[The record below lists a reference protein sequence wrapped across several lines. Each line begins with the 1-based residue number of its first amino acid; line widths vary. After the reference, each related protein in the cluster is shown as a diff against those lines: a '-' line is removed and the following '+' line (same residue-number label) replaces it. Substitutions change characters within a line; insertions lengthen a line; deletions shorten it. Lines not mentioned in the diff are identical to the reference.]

1 MIIKKLNQVLILLLI
16 LIPFHFSQC
25 ITAKDFRNTPSS
37 RISIIASN
45 HLKQPVKDA
54 LISIPIE
61 TLLKKYPDFNVNA
74 FTVFDG
80 EKEIPSQTEDT
91 DGDAKAD
98 NVLTLA
104 DFLGGETKAIS
115 IVYDILAVIKKEFKK
130 RTHAELSIK
139 TDYVLKNGYYTQG
152 KFKNIEKS
160 TVPANHFAHDA
171 LYKYEGPGWESE
183 KVAYRYYLDS
193 RNRNDIFGK
202 KGGNLI
208 LNIVGR
214 DDLISDSEESYTQ
227 MCDWGMDI
235 FKVGESLGIGSIA
248 IWKDDRVNTISNTES
263 TTCKITNDGLI
274 KSNILTTYQN
284 TKVGNTSFDILSL
297 ISIHAG
303 SRLTR
308 VDLTI
313 SDPVQIFCTGI
324 AKHLDCPLIVDNKN
338 LKWGYI
344 ASYGKQSLA
353 GDNLGLAIFYKKSNL
368 IKNAEDD
375 LSFISVLKPANRK
388 LTYYFTAAWEK
399 EMNGIQ
405 SQEEF
410 VKYIDSIISEL
421 SYPITVKLL

>member
-1 MIIKKLNQVLILLLI
+1 MRIKVKIILTSLLFLTS
-16 LIPFHFSQC
+16 LHSSQYF
-25 ITAKDFRNTPSS
+25 IAMDLGTTPSS
-37 RISIIASN
+37 KIYLEAHNQLNR
-45 HLKQPVKDA
+45 PVKDV

-74 FTVFDG
+74 FIVFDG

-91 DGDAKAD
+91 NGDATAD
-98 NVLTLA
+98 NILA
-104 DFLGGETKAIS
+104 LVDFLDGETKT
-115 IVYDILAVIKKEFKK
+115 ILIEYGKTAVIKKEFKK

-139 TDYVLKNGYYTQG
+139 TDYVLENGYYTQG
-152 KFKNIEKS
+152 KFESIEKS
-160 TVPANHFAHDA
+160 IVPANHFAHDA

-202 KGGNLI
+202 KCSDLI
-208 LNIVGR
+208 LNIVGK
-214 DDLISDSEESYTQ
+214 DDLISDGNESYTQ

-274 KSNILTTYQN
+274 KSNILTKYQN

-313 SDPVQIFCTGI
+313 SDSLQVFCTGI
-324 AKHLDCPLIVDNKN
+324 AKHLGCSLIADNKN
-338 LKWGYI
+338 LRWGYI
-344 ASYGKQSLA
+344 ASYGKQSLD
-353 GDNLGLAIFYKKSNL
+353 GSNLGLAIFYKKSDL
-368 IKNAEDD
+368 IKNTEDD
-375 LSFISVLKPANRK
+375 LSFISVLKPTGRK
-388 LTYYFTAAWEK
+388 LTYYFTAVWEK
-399 EMNGIQ
+399 EMNGIR

-410 VKYIDSIISEL
+410 VKYIDNIISEL
-421 SYPITVKLL
+421 SFPIKIKLL